1 MIRRPPRST
10 RTYTLFPYTTLFR
23 SFHVNGALD
32 EAKRLGSQPGYF
44 APSQFESEYNV
55 EENREILGPEILAQL
70 QGRVPDALVMGV
82 GTGGTLIGVGQAF
95 RAVNTDVGLIAMEP
109 SESKTILCGEISTH
123 HIEGIYD
130 GLVTG
135 IDRQR
140 RRRK

>member
-55 EENREILGPEILAQL
+55 AENRQILGPEILAQL

-82 GTGGTLIGVGQAF
+82 GTGGTLIGAGPAF
-95 RAVNTDVGLIAMEP
+95 RAVNPDVRAFALEP
-109 SESKTILCGEISTH
+109 SASQPILCGAISPH
-123 HIEGIYD
+123 HIAGPPA
-130 GLVTG
+130 
-135 IDRQR
+135 RHM
-140 RRRK
+140 